1 MAPPPT
7 TALLTDRYELTM
19 LDAAIES
26 GVAGRRAVFEVFARS
41 LPPGRRYGV
50 LAGVGRLIDALD
62 RFRFGGDEVAWLVG
76 EGIVSEET
84 GEWLRSFRYS
94 GDLDAYA
101 EGECY
106 FPGSPV
112 VTLESTFGEAVL
124 LETLVLSILNYDSA
138 VAAAASRMVGAAE
151 GRPVIEMGSRRMH
164 ELAAIAAARAAYVA
178 GCASTSNLEAGRIY
192 GVPTAGT
199 ASHAFMLAHPD
210 ERVAFAAQLDAM
222 GTGTTLLVDTYDVAT
237 AIRMGVELARER
249 GASGPGAIRLDSG
262 DLLDQAMKAR
272 VLLDELG
279 ATDTAI
285 VMTSD
290 LDEYSIAALARAPVD
305 SYGVGTRI
313 VTGSGAATAGFVY
326 KLVAIAA
333 ENGRLAQ
340 LHPVEKRSPAK
351 HTLGAR
357 KHASRWIDD
366 EGRARVEFVRP
377 IFDASG
383 LDGSGPVPGEIDRSD
398 QRMVV
403 DGTLSGVPGEL
414 PDELP
419 EGWAARDLQ
428 RRLISAG
435 TPVAE
440 LPDLADSRE
449 HHRWSLRELG
459 AEAFDLNPGSP
470 VIPTRYGHAATA
482 SREWSAADRPLATV
496 SEIRPGAGRGAGTGR
511 GVAQAGDDA
520 GASAKAAHPTHS
532 VQSVHSVHPQAA
544 HPGPADSDHSDHSDH
559 PSHPNHRDPDHDAA
573 AGGSPAV
580 KAQTAPAGV
589 RQPATSSVALVV
601 VDVQQDFCEGGSM
614 AVDGGSSVATR
625 VAELIAARRSSY
637 AAVIASR
644 DRHVNP
650 GTHFAQPGALPDFE
664 TSWPVH
670 CVIGSEGAEFH
681 PAIAGIEWDAV
692 FDKGREEA
700 AYSAFEGQSA
710 HGVALATW
718 LLDHGIDRLDVCGI
732 ATDHCVRA
740 TVLDALQLGFHVRVL
755 VDLTA
760 SVAAVTTEQALRAMA
775 EAGAQIVGEDI
786 VAGSVAGKLAEQLA
800 FDER

>member
-1 MAPPPT
+1 MDPPPS

-62 RFRFGGDEVAWLVG
+62 RFRFGGGEVAWLVG

-84 GEWLRSFRYS
+84 GEWLRSFRFS

-101 EGECY
+101 EGECF

-151 GRPVIEMGSRRMH
+151 GRPVVEMGSRRTH

-178 GCASTSNLEAGRIY
+178 GCSSTSNLEAGRAF

-210 ERVAFAAQLDAM
+210 ERTAFAAQLDAM
-222 GTGTTLLVDTYDVAT
+222 GTSTTLLVDTYDVNA
-237 AIRMGVELARER
+237 AIRAGVELARER
-249 GASGPGAIRLDSG
+249 GAEGPGAIRLDSG

-279 ATDTAI
+279 ATGTAI
-285 VMTSD
+285 VITSD

-305 SYGVGTRI
+305 TYGVGTRI

-326 KLVAIAA
+326 KLVAIAS
-333 ENGRLAQ
+333 ENGRLAE
-340 LHPVEKRSPAK
+340 LKPVEKRSPAK

-377 IFDASG
+377 IFDDA
-383 LDGSGPVPGEIDRSD
+383 GSGPGESARSGDRK
-398 QRMVV
+398 
-403 DGTLSGVPGEL
+403 DGTLSGVPGAL

-428 RRLISAG
+428 RRLISGGVPA
-435 TPVAE
+435 AE
-440 LPDLADSRE
+440 LPDLIDSRE

-470 VIPTRYGHAATA
+470 LIPTRYGHAAMPGRRRTP
-482 SREWSAADRPLATV
+482 ADRPLATV
-496 SEIRPGAGRGAGTGR
+496 SEIRPGAGR
-511 GVAQAGDDA
+511 
-520 GASAKAAHPTHS
+520 SA
-532 VQSVHSVHPQAA
+532 
-544 HPGPADSDHSDHSDH
+544 
-559 PSHPNHRDPDHDAA
+559 AA
-573 AGGSPAV
+573 AGGSSSGGSSGRSGTSAEGSSGSAARAAHPAHPSHPGPPHEV
-580 KAQTAPAGV
+580 VQAAP
-589 RQPATSSVALVV
+589 QPATHPAPEAPPHSPLEAAPGPVTQPTTVPTPRPAASSAALLV
-601 VDVQQDFCEGGSM
+601 VDVQRDFCEGGSL
-614 AVDGGSSVATR
+614 AVPGGSAVADR
-625 VAELIAARRSSY
+625 IAALIAEEGATY
-637 AAVIASR
+637 AVVIASR

-650 GTHFAQPGALPDFE
+650 GTHFAQPGAVPDLE

-670 CVIGSEGAEFH
+670 CVIGSEGAELH
-681 PAIAGIEWDAV
+681 EAMAGIAWDAV

-700 AYSAFEGQSA
+700 AYSAFEGQEA
-710 HGVALATW
+710 GGAALATW
-718 LLDHGIDRLDVCGI
+718 LLDHGIDRLDICGI

-755 VDLTA
+755 IDLTA
-760 SVAAVTTEQALRAMA
+760 SVAPGTTEQALRAMA
-775 EAGAQIVGEDI
+775 EAGAQIVGEDL
-786 VAGSVAGKLAEQLA
+786 VAGSVAGMLAEQLA